1 MSTMVGER
9 KGSMELSSRTAARPA
24 RSLPGVDSRR
34 DAPPPLLRLHN
45 VATVDDLFRNYPL
58 STARSVLS
66 STRLQ
71 VAEKREE
78 LRQVTAE
85 HYRDFI
91 TCTDNV
97 KMMHFGISH
106 LMENTA
112 RIATES
118 RESAAA
124 CDAARY
130 SAPLDS
136 YDDKPVDVS
145 PELELGRELKKLLDM
160 SEAVWRMMEDKDFA
174 GAARCYLVD
183 LPHLRS
189 RIESLRDQCPDTK
202 LPVEQ
207 LLKQQDKAGQ
217 DVPSTIV
224 LTCKQALRSLDLTA
238 AEVQECCA
246 VLMLMQADGAV
257 ISEGDVDRLRSEFLG
272 ARENLILSSSQSV
285 IDRLCAL
292 ESTLDVASS
301 GLCDLESI
309 VSCARQKGLPVEAGN
324 FGACGK
330 FVIDQVE
337 QDKWKKAVLDGVVR
351 EAKKCSGLNDLAV
364 LRNRLH
370 DRLEGYIKTFTGS
383 ADEPEISAWSSVE
396 SCLQQA
402 GMLLLKRGL
411 PKSGKIVDLAEATVE
426 NLESSACDSQLWEDP
441 RSVVIGAVGE
451 WVSERCEA
459 FLAAPSADSGAE
471 DARDLAIYSSAVLGY
486 REDSSLCAQKD
497 ISNIFSSVSSG
508 SVFCHDDS
516 ALTSFACR
524 SEEGVGRLIVAA
536 VSSDKELTSVM
547 ERVCE
552 KSTREW
558 CDKDLLARVEV
569 DTPYQT
575 AWRISSVLM
584 TAGSNSTSRVLSII
598 RACATRKCPDNA
610 DLLRLLDGGLR
621 ESKSGLLFAPLRSEL
636 EESTTAVNGVSSVTT
651 VDSEPAFAQLSVPRF
666 STLPVAS
673 GRAWLHSRVAT
684 PKVASEPAVAK
695 TGEGKAT
702 ASMPYDFASFFS
714 QMGTNLSHLK
724 RRRAAEEE
732 EGEVEEKAGELIIPE
747 KAHRSGIAT
756 GSTAGTKSSEN
767 GKWQGFQIKAGSK
780 VSTQSDATRTLET
793 ESDKVG
799 DARAQYERNAK
810 IQEKIVD
817 GELAEGLYR
826 GLNAGR

>member
-1 MSTMVGER
+1 
-9 KGSMELSSRTAARPA
+9 
-24 RSLPGVDSRR
+24 
-34 DAPPPLLRLHN
+34 
-45 VATVDDLFRNYPL
+45 
-58 STARSVLS
+58 
-66 STRLQ
+66 
-71 VAEKREE
+71 
-78 LRQVTAE
+78 VTAE

-97 KMMHFGISH
+97 KKMHFGISQ

-130 SAPLDS
+130 SASLDS
-136 YDDKPVDVS
+136 YDDEPVDVS
-145 PELELGRELKKLLDM
+145 LELELGRELKKLLDM

-202 LPVEQ
+202 LPVEA
-207 LLKQQDKAGQ
+207 LLNQQDKAGQ

-238 AEVQECCA
+238 TEVQECCA
-246 VLMLMQADGAV
+246 VLMLMQTDGAV

-272 ARENLILSSSQSV
+272 ARENLILSSSSQSV

-292 ESTLDVASS
+292 ESTLDMASS

-309 VSCARQKGLPVEAGN
+309 VSCARQKGLPVEVED
-324 FGACGK
+324 FGARGK
-330 FVIDQVE
+330 FVIDQE
-337 QDKWKKAVLDGVVR
+337 QQDKWKKVVLDGVVR

-364 LRNRLH
+364 LRNRLL
-370 DRLEGYIKTFTGS
+370 DRLGGYMKIFTGS
-383 ADEPEISAWSSVE
+383 TDEPEISAWSAIE

-426 NLESSACDSQLWEDP
+426 SLESSACDSQLWENP
-441 RSVVIGAVGE
+441 RRVVIGPVGE
-451 WVSERCEA
+451 WLSERCEV
-459 FLAAPSADSGAE
+459 FLAASSADCEA
-471 DARDLAIYSSAVLGY
+471 DHARDLAIYSSAVLGY
-486 REDSSLCAQKD
+486 QEDSSLCAQKD

-508 SVFCHDDS
+508 SMFSHDDS

-536 VSSDKELTSVM
+536 VSSDKDLTSAM

-558 CDKDLLARVEV
+558 CEEDLLAHIEE
-569 DTPYQT
+569 DTPYLT
-575 AWRISSVLM
+575 AWRISSALM

-598 RACATRKCPDNA
+598 RACAARRCPDNA

-621 ESKSGLLFAPLRSEL
+621 ESKSGLLFAPLSSEL
-636 EESTTAVNGVSSVTT
+636 EENTTAVNGASEDSSVTT
-651 VDSEPAFAQLSVPRF
+651 VD
-666 STLPVAS
+666 
-673 GRAWLHSRVAT
+673 
-684 PKVASEPAVAK
+684 
-695 TGEGKAT
+695 
-702 ASMPYDFASFFS
+702 
-714 QMGTNLSHLK
+714 
-724 RRRAAEEE
+724 
-732 EGEVEEKAGELIIPE
+732 
-747 KAHRSGIAT
+747 
-756 GSTAGTKSSEN
+756 
-767 GKWQGFQIKAGSK
+767 
-780 VSTQSDATRTLET
+780 
-793 ESDKVG
+793 
-799 DARAQYERNAK
+799 
-810 IQEKIVD
+810 
-817 GELAEGLYR
+817 
-826 GLNAGR
+826 